1 MDVRTLIAPVRDSYV
16 KTFERFVREFKLHR
30 NGHFVLEYSLG
41 QAQEPEEGMFSLPVR
56 HDLMPL
62 VDGRPDSITVIREDK
77 PVLVTEATIEISGIP
92 VSVRQFTW
100 DHIEVRAA
108 GVNRLGNMVPLLSWF
123 DRWFDRVG
131 RRPEMA
137 GGVRGVVH
145 SLEGPFWNENG
156 MTIEVDLGTA
166 TTDAL
171 VDLLNAVSHLRPTGI
186 EIVSP
191 RVKSKKAIGWE
202 IPIPEG
208 WEQAEEA
215 SDQPITYTKEES
227 IFRVAIQEGAAMN
240 RNMTE
245 TVLNDAIR
253 EMAVRSGARKTAHVL
268 SGLCPLGL
276 YSVVEWRTI
285 EHGTIRLWMLTNHR
299 DMITASL
306 IGDDLAQRDIRQIT
320 DCVMAIA
327 PKAQQP

>member
-16 KTFERFVREFKLHR
+16 KAFERYVRDFRFDR
-30 NGHFVLEYSLG
+30 NRRCLLEYSFG
-41 QAQEPEEGMFSLPVR
+41 QPEEQEEGMLSLPER

-62 VDGRPDSITVIREDK
+62 VDGRPESVTVIREDT
-77 PVLVTEATIEISGIP
+77 PALIADVTVEVSGIP
-92 VSVRQFTW
+92 VTIHRFTW
-100 DHIEVRAA
+100 DHFELRVGGVSRA
-108 GVNRLGNMVPLLSWF
+108 GNLAPLFNWF

-131 RRPEMA
+131 RLPEMA

-145 SLEGPFWNENG
+145 SLKGPLWNGNV
-156 MTIEVDLGTA
+156 MTLEVDLGTA

-171 VDLLNAVSHLRPTGI
+171 LDLLNAVAHLRPTGI

-191 RVKSKKAIGWE
+191 KSLPKKGVGWD
-202 IPIPEG
+202 IPVPSD
-208 WEQAEEA
+208 WEESEVAP
-215 SDQPITYTKEES
+215 DQPMTYTKEQS
-227 IFRVAIQEGAAMN
+227 TFRVAIQEGAAVN

-245 TVLNDAIR
+245 AMLEDEIR

-268 SGLCPLGL
+268 AGLCPLGL
-276 YSVVEWRTI
+276 YAVVEWRAL
-285 EHGTIRLWMLTNHR
+285 EHGTIRLWMMTNHR
-299 DMITASL
+299 DIITASL
-306 IGDDLAQRDIRQIT
+306 IGDDLSQRDIRQIA